1 MGRSKNLHFVQHT
14 VTVLQPEDP
23 TQNWVDGVLQVDVE
37 LSKQLGRTIRN
48 GNGFR
53 LVGFGSNLKGY
64 IGSSDQDT
72 GFAGTAVIKYCP
84 LTKNG
89 VNAHQKLYSQWTR
102 QKRLSS
108 TVGEFVRYDDF
119 ELGWNGEDGH
129 MLSPL
134 RNSSLHMAGIGDTTT
149 EDACL
154 YGASQGGSHVSL
166 ETFYDNM
173 NPKAATSANYVG
185 QIIKEPKFED
195 KFPDEQ
201 ALIMP
206 TSFSAQV
213 EASWDPDAIVGGI
226 ATGDIQWLP
235 ADNHLSHMTG
245 TLFYYF
251 KGITQDT
258 TGPAADELRLT
269 ITLVYEGWSSLA
281 PTTRTRAIT
290 EKTTTSKK

>member
-1 MGRSKNLHFVQHT
+1 MARSKSLHFVQHT

-23 TQNWVDGVLQVDVE
+23 TQNWVEGVLQVDFE

-72 GFAGTAVIKYCP
+72 GFAGAAVIKYCP
-84 LTKNG
+84 LTRNG

-108 TVGEFVRYDDF
+108 SVGEFVRYDDF
-119 ELGWNGEDGH
+119 EVGWNGNDGH
-129 MLSPL
+129 LLPVL
-134 RNSSLHMAGIGDTTT
+134 RNSTLKMGGLGDTTD
-149 EDACL
+149 ESACL
-154 YGASQGGSHVSL
+154 YGPSSGGNHVSL

-173 NPKAATSANYVG
+173 NPIAIPSTDYVG
-185 QIIKEPKFED
+185 QVIKTAKFVD

-213 EASWDPDAIVGGI
+213 EASWDPDAIVGGL
-226 ATGDIQWLP
+226 ATGEIQWLP
-235 ADNHLSHMTG
+235 SDNHLSHMTG

-251 KGITQDT
+251 KGVAQDT
-258 TGPAADELRLT
+258 VGPAADELKLT
-269 ITLVYEGWSSLA
+269 ITLVYEGWSSIA
-281 PTTRTRAIT
+281 PTTRTKAVRS
-290 EKTTTSKK
+290 TTTKKKA